1 MKAQIELLDL
11 ILIQSSNPLEWQL
24 SVTRRVRKIDNSNF
38 QIVVLFILEGILLL
52 IRSAIPLY

>member
-24 SVTRRVRKIDNSNF
+24 SVTHRVRKIDNSNF